1 MKEGS
6 MMEDKITISKSELD
20 ELIRQGI
27 AKAVRQPTGF
37 TAGTLFAGI
46 AIDTNDISTINER
59 HDMPNMPE
67 DVCGKSYA
75 IFSRHQYNDGTSFRC
90 MGPSAGDM
98 HDKLRFLA
106 LAVVGESKNSQVVRA
121 DIPTVREAY
130 SKFRDLF
137 LTLYDTRAA
146 SVSKELHCSP
156 NERTDW
162 HDSY

>member
-1 MKEGS
+1 
-6 MMEDKITISKSELD
+6 MEDKITISKSELD

-37 TAGTLFAGI
+37 TAGTLFTGI
-46 AIDTNDISTINER
+46 TIDTNDISTINKR

-67 DVCGKSYA
+67 DVYGKSYA
-75 IFSRHQYNDGTSFRC
+75 IFSRHQYKNENISRET
-90 MGPSAGDM
+90 GPSAHDM

-106 LAVVGESKNSQVVRA
+106 LAVVGESKNSQVARA

-137 LTLYDTRAA
+137 LTLYDMRAA
-146 SVSKELHCSP
+146 GISKELHCSP
-156 NERTDW
+156 NERTDR

>member
-1 MKEGS
+1 
-6 MMEDKITISKSELD
+6 MEDKITISKSELD

-37 TAGTLFAGI
+37 TAGTLFTGI
-46 AIDTNDISTINER
+46 AIDYDDIAIINKRHKMPKDEMGVST
-59 HDMPNMPE
+59 
-67 DVCGKSYA
+67 A
-75 IFSRHQYNDGTSFRC
+75 IYSRHQYKNENISRET
-90 MGPSAGDM
+90 GPSAHDM

-106 LAVVGESKNSQVVRA
+106 LAVVGESKNSRVARA

-137 LTLYDTRAA
+137 LTLYDMRAA
-146 SVSKELHCSP
+146 GISKELHCSP
-156 NERTDW
+156 NERADR

>member
-1 MKEGS
+1 

-37 TAGTLFAGI
+37 TAGTLFTGI
-46 AIDTNDISTINER
+46 AIDYDDIAIINKRHKMPKDEMGVST
-59 HDMPNMPE
+59 
-67 DVCGKSYA
+67 A
-75 IFSRHQYNDGTSFRC
+75 IYSRHQYKNENISRET
-90 MGPSAGDM
+90 GPSAHDM

-106 LAVVGESKNSQVVRA
+106 LAVVGESKNSRVARA

-137 LTLYDTRAA
+137 LTLYDMRAA
-146 SVSKELHCSP
+146 GISKELHCSP
-156 NERTDW
+156 NERADR

>member
-1 MKEGS
+1 

-37 TAGTLFAGI
+37 TAGTLFTGI
-46 AIDTNDISTINER
+46 AIDYDDIAIINKRHKMPKDEMGVST
-59 HDMPNMPE
+59 
-67 DVCGKSYA
+67 A
-75 IFSRHQYNDGTSFRC
+75 IYSRHQYKNENISRET
-90 MGPSAGDM
+90 GPSAHEM

-106 LAVVGESKNSQVVRA
+106 LAVVGESKNSRVARA

-137 LTLYDTRAA
+137 LTLYDMRAA
-146 SVSKELHCSP
+146 GISKELHCSL
-156 NERTDW
+156 NEGTNR
-162 HDSY
+162 HDSH